1 MNPPAK
7 KRLPVAPEDWLTHA
21 FSDLKMARLG
31 NEDKEILAEQTCFH
45 AQQTVEKSFKA
56 VLLFSGLIFH

>member
-21 FSDLKMARLG
+21 FSDLKMTRLG
-31 NEDKEILAEQTCFH
+31 NENKEILAEQTCFH
-45 AQQTVEKSFKA
+45 ASRRLRNRSKRFYFF
-56 VLLFSGLIFH
+56 LGLIFH